1 MKRRFPHMAKLIK
14 ESREKAPGKPSQATL
29 ARELGYK
36 NGQYVSSAERELCS
50 FPDEKIGDIAKALH
64 IDVNDVIEAKLADQK
79 LYLENIV
86 KDQTIAN

>member
-1 MKRRFPHMAKLIK
+1 MAKLIK

-36 NGQYVSSAERELCS
+36 NGQYVSSAERELCA
-50 FPDEKIGDIAKALH
+50 FPDEKIGDLAKALH

-79 LYLENIV
+79 LYLQNIV
-86 KDQTIAN
+86 KDEDQTTAAPNS